1 MHASLVESLPFVL
14 PFTQRILGVDV
25 AQQAGV
31 LEKAGADHFRA
42 VQFSAVFSDDVFVEP
57 HQKRVVGKYLR
68 RRVTIL
74 RAHQRIAEVA
84 RVLGEGAIPPFI
96 FPA

>member
-1 MHASLVESLPFVL
+1 MHASLIESPCFA
-14 PFTQRILGVDV
+14 FRFAQRILGIDV

-57 HQKRVVGKYLR
+57 HQERVVGKYLR
-68 RRVTIL
+68 RCVAVL
-74 RAHQRIAEVA
+74 RAHQRVAEVA
-84 RVLGEGAIPPFI
+84 RMLGEGVVLLSPSP
-96 FPA
+96 